1 MRTLNF
7 NKCGIY
13 MTFGVGEEEGLL
25 LLKMSSCEG
34 TTEVPEN
41 KLFTA
46 LEVNLTGYNP
56 DDHHGAKK
64 TGGCA
69 PDVLKY
75 ISHEETDTSIS
86 FVLESKALRAKLTYD
101 FCEGAKVVKA
111 YSEITNISTE
121 PIGVENVSSIC
132 IYGFDM
138 ESVYLPHNAWC
149 REMDWR
155 KYSPKELGYSPI
167 NKFSTKRICATNTG
181 TWSTKEYLPM
191 GCVES
196 ENDTI
201 MWQIENN
208 GSWNWEISDLRGE
221 LYLKAGGPSE
231 RDNGWWKNLKP
242 GESFETVAVAVAI
255 VSGGF
260 EEAVQEMTEYRRT
273 IACRSEEDKYLPV
286 IFNDFMCCLMSD
298 PTTEK
303 ELPLIDAA
311 AKAGAEIFCMD
322 AGWYSDGTWW
332 ETVGEWKV
340 FEPRFPNGMKEV
352 FDYIREK
359 GMKPGIWLEPEVMG
373 IDCPILDQFD
383 DDCFFTRHGKRVI
396 DHGRYLLD
404 FRSKKV
410 RDFLDGIVDG
420 LVRDYGIKY
429 FKFDYNIDGGLG
441 TEVNA
446 DSFGDGLMQHAK
458 AFLEWVDGICERYP
472 GMIIENCSSG
482 GLRMDYKSLSH
493 FSLQSLTDAMN
504 MENVST
510 IAAMSSTAVI
520 PEQAA
525 VWCIPFK
532 SQTDGEMA
540 CNMVSAMFR
549 RIHLAGETAQLSD
562 GQFEIIKEAID
573 FYKQTRHL
581 IPKMKPFYPM
591 GIINHEDKIK
601 CCGYKCDEKTYVC
614 IINLDDKPQKLK
626 VPVGD
631 GYKNGAVV
639 YPAASK
645 CKTKISGCDLKVSIT
660 AKSGVVI
667 EIN

>member
-1 MRTLNF
+1 
-7 NKCGIY
+7 
-13 MTFGVGEEEGLL
+13 MTFAIGEDENLL
-25 LLKMSSCEG
+25 LLSVSSKEG
-34 TTEVPEN
+34 AKELPEN

-46 LEVNLTGYNP
+46 IEVNVSGLNP

-69 PDVLKY
+69 PDILKY
-75 ISHEETDTSIS
+75 ISHSETDTSIS
-86 FVLESKALRAKLTYD
+86 FVLESSMLRAKLNYVFYED
-101 FCEGAKVVKA
+101 AKVVRA
-111 YSEITNISTE
+111 YSEITNISLE
-121 PIGVENVSSIC
+121 PVGLENVSSIC
-132 IYGFDM
+132 IYGFDID
-138 ESVYLPHNAWC
+138 SIYLPHNSWC

-155 KYSPKELGYSPI
+155 KYTPKQLGYSPI
-167 NKFSTKRICATNTG
+167 NKFSMKRISATNTG

-196 ENDTI
+196 ENGTL

-221 LYLKAGGPSE
+221 MYLKAGGPSE

-242 GESFETVAVAVAI
+242 GESFETVPVAAAV

-260 EEAVQEMTEYRRT
+260 EEAVQEMTAYRRN
-273 IACRSEEDKYLPV
+273 IAYQSPEDKYLPV
-286 IFNDFMCCLMSD
+286 IFNDFMECLMSD

-303 ELPLIDAA
+303 EIPQIDAA

-322 AGWYSDGTWW
+322 AGWYADGTWW
-332 ETVGEWKV
+332 ETVGEWQV
-340 FEPRFPNGMKEV
+340 CERRFPGGMKKV
-352 FDYIREK
+352 FDYIRDK
-359 GMKPGIWLEPEVMG
+359 GMIPGIWLEPEVMG
-373 IDCPILDQFD
+373 IECPILDQFD

-404 FRSKKV
+404 FRSQKV

-446 DSFGDGLMQHAK
+446 DSFGDGLMQHAQ
-458 AFLEWVDGICERYP
+458 AFLCWVDGICERHP

-482 GLRMDYKSLSH
+482 GMRMDYKSLAH

-504 MENVST
+504 MENVSS

-525 VWCIPFK
+525 VWCIPFENH
-532 SQTDGEMA
+532 TDGELA
-540 CNMVSAMFR
+540 CNMVSTMFR
-549 RIHLAGETAQLSD
+549 RIHLSGKTANLSD
-562 GQFEIIKEAID
+562 EQLEIIKEGVE

-581 IPKMKPFYPM
+581 IPEMKPIYPM
-591 GIINHEDKIK
+591 GIINFEDKIK
-601 CCGYKCDEKTYVC
+601 CCGYECDEKTYIC
-614 IINLDDKPQKLK
+614 IINLDDKPQKVKMPLK
-626 VPVGD
+626 GN
-631 GYKNGAVV
+631 YKKAETV
-639 YPAASK
+639 YPKASK
-645 CKTKISGCDLKVSIT
+645 CKAKVSGCDLKISIPE
-660 AKSGVVI
+660 KSGVVI
-667 EIN
+667 ELK